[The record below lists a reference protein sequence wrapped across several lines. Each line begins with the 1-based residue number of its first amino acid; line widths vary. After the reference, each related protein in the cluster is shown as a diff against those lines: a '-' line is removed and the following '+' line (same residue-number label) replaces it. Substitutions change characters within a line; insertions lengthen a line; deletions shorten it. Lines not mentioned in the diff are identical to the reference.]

1 MTQVDIRTALR
12 CWVAETSGTS
22 LESITDSTALF
33 GSGLLKSVH
42 LLDLILLI
50 EELSERDLDVERL
63 GPASFRDVDTIC
75 ATFFAQEAA

>member
-1 MTQVDIRTALR
+1 MSELDIRTALR
-12 CWVAETSGTS
+12 CWIAEASGQPIDA
-22 LESITDSTALF
+22 ITDSTALF

-63 GPASFRDVDTIC
+63 GPASFKDVNTIC